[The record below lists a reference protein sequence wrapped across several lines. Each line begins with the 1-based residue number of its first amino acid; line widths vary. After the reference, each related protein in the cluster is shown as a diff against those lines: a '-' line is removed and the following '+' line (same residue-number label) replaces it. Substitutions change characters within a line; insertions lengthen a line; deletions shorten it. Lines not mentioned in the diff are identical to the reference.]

1 MARFLQLERL
11 DPYHGF
17 AALLSRHRLGMA
29 TAYGLA
35 FDAHLRSAELEKRH
49 LWSVMP
55 HWEPVGI
62 PEFDVL
68 LGSDERSAQED
79 ADLDEIWPLADA
91 EDLQA
96 DMQAG
101 LVIVTADELLQR
113 FAKLLLRKRPGLE
126 PGFGPTYGGFNGD
139 ASVHLTTLLR
149 AGTNT
154 IRHVYDWDDRTEL
167 QRLPYPSITE
177 VGTDRE
183 LKMALQNIAILQ
195 RAFGIGQHELIRG
208 SQAFRVLISVDGQ
221 LGGSPGPDY
230 KRFEAA
236 VIDAAR
242 AIARHAEGDHLTK
255 LDEAIACSLSVAG

>member
-1 MARFLQLERL
+1 MARFLELERL
-11 DPYHGF
+11 DPHRGF
-17 AALLSRHRLGMA
+17 AKLLSRHRLGMA

-35 FDAHLRSAELEKRH
+35 FAAHRRSGELEKRH

-55 HWEPVGI
+55 RWEPIGI
-62 PEFDVL
+62 PELDL
-68 LGSDERSAQED
+68 LPGAGDSADERD
-79 ADLDEIWPLADA
+79 ADLDAIWPMADA

-113 FAKLLLRKRPGLE
+113 FAKLVLGKRPGLD
-126 PGFGPTYGGFNGD
+126 PGFGPTYGGFNG
-139 ASVHLTTLLR
+139 AAPVHLTTLLR

-154 IRHVYDWDDRTEL
+154 IRHVYDWDDRPEL
-167 QRLPYPSITE
+167 QRLPYPQITE

-195 RAFGIGQHELIRG
+195 RAFGIGHYELIRG
-208 SQAFRVLISVDGQ
+208 SQAFRVLVSVDGQ
-221 LGGSPGPDY
+221 LGSNPGPDY
-230 KRFEAA
+230 NRFEAA

-242 AIARHAEGDHLTK
+242 AIAQHAGTDHLVK
-255 LDEAIACSLSVAG
+255 LDEAVARPVFVAG